1 MLGAIDR
8 AIKIAELL
16 DKNEAAKKW
25 KPLKKQ
31 IKDDIE
37 NKAWNEEIQVYTQSY
52 GSKHLDASVLLI
64 EQYGFVSPNESRF
77 ISTVSY

>member
-1 MLGAIDR
+1 MAIDR

-25 KPLKKQ
+25 EPLKKQ

-37 NKAWNEEIQVYTQSY
+37 NKAWNEDIQAYTQSY
-52 GSKHLDASVLLI
+52 GSKHLDA
-64 EQYGFVSPNESRF
+64 QFY
-77 ISTVSY
+77 

>member
-1 MLGAIDR
+1 MAIDR

-25 KPLKKQ
+25 EPLKKQ

-37 NKAWNEEIQVYTQSY
+37 NKAWNEEIQAYTQSY

-64 EQYGFVSPNESRF
+64 EQYGFKVQMSLDS
-77 ISTVSY
+77 

>member
-1 MLGAIDR
+1 MAIDR

-25 KPLKKQ
+25 EPLKKQ

-37 NKAWNEEIQVYTQSY
+37 NKKHGMKRYRSLIHNPTDQNISMLQVY
-52 GSKHLDASVLLI
+52 
-64 EQYGFVSPNESRF
+64 
-77 ISTVSY
+77 